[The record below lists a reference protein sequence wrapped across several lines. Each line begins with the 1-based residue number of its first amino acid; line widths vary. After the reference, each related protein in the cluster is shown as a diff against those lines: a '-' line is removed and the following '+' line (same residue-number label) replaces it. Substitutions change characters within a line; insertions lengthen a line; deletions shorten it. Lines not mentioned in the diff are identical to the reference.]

1 MTLTRRWWTA
11 AETIATGV
19 CTPRIDVGAVDD
31 EMEMLVRSSWIW
43 TTGGA
48 LASKLRAA
56 WMDSRCRRMLAAA
69 ASGRR

>member
-1 MTLTRRWWTA
+1 VTLARRWWA
-11 AETIATGV
+11 AAGTIAAGV
-19 CTPRIDVGAVDD
+19 STPRIDVGAVDD
-31 EMEMLVRSSWIW
+31 EVEMLVRGSWSW
-43 TTGGA
+43 TTGAA